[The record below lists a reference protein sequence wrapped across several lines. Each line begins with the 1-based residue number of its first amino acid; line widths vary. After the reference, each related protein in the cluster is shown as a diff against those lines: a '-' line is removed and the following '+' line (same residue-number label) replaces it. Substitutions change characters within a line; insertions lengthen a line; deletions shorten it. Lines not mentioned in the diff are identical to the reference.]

1 MAKNLLILG
10 AGIYGLV
17 AKETAEAMGCF
28 DTVAF
33 ADDKKEN
40 PYTLPVVGTI
50 SELPALTKKYTHAF
64 VAIGDPTIRA
74 SLLEKL
80 RALSCVR
87 IATLI
92 SPKAYVSP
100 SAVLSDGVIV
110 EPMAAVHAACRLAEG
125 CFVCAG
131 AVVNHGAE
139 CGACSQIDC
148 NATVA
153 GFATVPPRTKI
164 PAGTT
169 KQKE

>member
-1 MAKNLLILG
+1 MAKKLLVLG

-17 AKETAEAMGCF
+17 AKEIADSMACF
-28 DTVAF
+28 DAVAF
-33 ADDKKEN
+33 ADDNKEN
-40 PYTLPVVGTI
+40 PYALPIVGAI
-50 SELPALTKKYTHAF
+50 SKLSALAKEYTHVF
-64 VAIGDPTIRA
+64 VAIGNPALRA
-74 SLLEKL
+74 SLLERL
-80 RALSCVR
+80 RALPCVH

-139 CGACSQIDC
+139 CGAYSQIDC

-153 GFATVPPRTKI
+153 GFATVPPHTKI

-169 KQKE
+169 KEKE